1 MVLAGVSAYKVGKT
15 LVQWIELLG
24 LIDVAIPV
32 PWLEQRRVGLDV
44 PLTSAVE
51 LVGLELTARF
61 APLFARSVVA
71 NGGV

>member
-24 LIDVAIPV
+24 LVGVAVSV

-51 LVGLELTARF
+51 LVGLKFAGRI
-61 APLFARSVVA
+61 APLFARCVVG
-71 NGGV
+71 NGEV